1 MFDCAESCPFGIAVA
16 GWVFVLIEVVLV
28 WCPVLVVAVAVVAEN
43 PAYVASLVL
52 VVAQDF
58 RCALLRRQWFV
69 LVCVRKQ

>member
-52 VVAQDF
+52 AVVQGF
-58 RCALLRRQWFV
+58 RCVLLRRQWSGPAY
-69 LVCVRKQ
+69 VRKP